1 MAVGDS
7 HAGLVTLADG
17 RKEVVVASGQYTT
30 ATQIFS
36 FESQTWRRGQE
47 FPSELGQGR
56 SVPFGDTFL
65 VVGGLS
71 SSYHDTIYK
80 YNIETEGWDLMPQRL
95 KDTRDQLTA
104 FFVPDDYITCTRT

>member
-17 RKEVVVASGQYTT
+17 RKEVVVAAGSPTT

-36 FESQTWRRGQE
+36 FESQTWRRGQD
-47 FPSELGQGR
+47 FPLEIAYGE

-65 VVGGLS
+65 VVGGLTDNS
-71 SSYHDTIYK
+71 QDTIYK

-95 KDTRDQLTA
+95 KNARREFAA
-104 FFVPDDYITCTRT
+104 FLAPNDYITCS